1 MKVLV
6 IGANGNTATRVVR
19 RLTEGPHEPL
29 AMIRDV
35 EHRSKFDEMG
45 VPTVLADLEY
55 PIDHAV
61 QGCDAVI
68 FGAGSGGHTGKDKT
82 VLVDQIGAI
91 RSMVASRVHG
101 ARRFIMLSSINA
113 DMNSQSRIAHYHKA
127 KGHADHHLVESELEY
142 TIICPGGLRDDEG
155 SGLVSVSSDLDVEG
169 TTSRENLAAA
179 LVMCLDLDNTIGKR
193 FSMLEGDTPLEEAL
207 RSMQ

>member
-19 RLTEGPHEPL
+19 RLIEGPHEPL

-113 DMNSQSRIAHYHKA
+113 DMNSQ
-127 KGHADHHLVESELEY
+127 
-142 TIICPGGLRDDEG
+142 P
-155 SGLVSVSSDLDVEG
+155 
-169 TTSRENLAAA
+169 
-179 LVMCLDLDNTIGKR
+179 KR
-193 FSMLEGDTPLEEAL
+193 TLKSLPLKSL
-207 RSMQ
+207 KK